1 MQQMERLLFEEFR
14 GQQELDSGRRNR
26 LDGGNQLLEKG
37 STAQKVAAPELE
49 GRSTTKKSCNELQTG
64 STTSLIRLI
73 DREAG
78 DRLISC
84 LVGGRRPLVL
94 GLGM

>member
-37 STAQKVAAPELE
+37 STEAAAPELE
-49 GRSTTKKSCNELQTG
+49 GRSTTKKEVVQ
-64 STTSLIRLI
+64 R
-73 DREAG
+73 
-78 DRLISC
+78 
-84 LVGGRRPLVL
+84 GRRQAQPRRES
-94 GLGM
+94 G